1 MLRRL
6 ILFSAVFF
14 TALVSAEFKG
24 WEPVAFIFGEE
35 PGRAAIEELRARKD
49 VALAHVVKSDPS
61 FSQEFPVA
69 LARFASMALQSI
81 TSPWTVGEDSVITQK
96 GLSYVIGKTVKNLQI
111 FALNNAGQIAAKNL
125 DSTQASELT
134 YRYCE
139 IHPADNDWCY
149 YTNEYNS
156 IDWAI
161 LRRVVS
167 SAQFVKAACPVIKTY
182 AAWDL
187 QWKIKDEKVRLEV
200 EKFIEEFYRML
211 DFIYADG
218 TWTLSRID
226 SYKGDFDPGF
236 FRTLVRRYMD
246 GGPEFIEELKNCT
259 NEFMNEY
266 NLGQPLP
273 EDAKATAAINEILS
287 FGDVVLNGQNRSLS
301 FVDFDFW
308 VYYRLSHRLGMGQR
322 VPADLF
328 MSGENSF
335 PYDEYL
341 STLTRP
347 EVNAYKLHHLLWQ
360 LSALDPQFSYRTINR
375 QEFNALFKGGFF
387 PHGFEVVCIVE
398 GTGLNRKFY
407 SGNPDGMVTDEV
419 WSCPLNTTKIVRESK

>member
-1 MLRRL
+1 M
-6 ILFSAVFF
+6 
-14 TALVSAEFKG
+14 
-24 WEPVAFIFGEE
+24 
-35 PGRAAIEELRARKD
+35 
-49 VALAHVVKSDPS
+49 
-61 FSQEFPVA
+61 A

-259 NEFMNEY
+259 NE
-266 NLGQPLP
+266 
-273 EDAKATAAINEILS
+273 
-287 FGDVVLNGQNRSLS
+287 R
-301 FVDFDFW
+301 
-308 VYYRLSHRLGMGQR
+308 
-322 VPADLF
+322 
-328 MSGENSF
+328 
-335 PYDEYL
+335 
-341 STLTRP
+341 
-347 EVNAYKLHHLLWQ
+347 
-360 LSALDPQFSYRTINR
+360 
-375 QEFNALFKGGFF
+375 FF
-387 PHGFEVVCIVE
+387 TSSCGIC
-398 GTGLNRKFY
+398 GLNRHLDKWLQLSNGRWTWRKSFRKAVRLALL
-407 SGNPDGMVTDEV
+407 STHGNHKT
-419 WSCPLNTTKIVRESK
+419 